1 MYILNIHV
9 TSIPAENTTI
19 SGTCMVLDS
28 ISSLQFTVHI
38 MGNEFTE
45 LSQILI
51 KLPHEEAS
59 HFHLQIDAV
68 SKRLAS
74 ACQ

>member
-1 MYILNIHV
+1 
-9 TSIPAENTTI
+9 
-19 SGTCMVLDS
+19 MVLDS

-59 HFHLQIDAV
+59 HLHSQIDAV

>member
-1 MYILNIHV
+1 
-9 TSIPAENTTI
+9 
-19 SGTCMVLDS
+19 MVLDP

-51 KLPHEEAS
+51 RLPHEEAS

-68 SKRLAS
+68 SQRIIVFCKTAWMVRK
-74 ACQ
+74 